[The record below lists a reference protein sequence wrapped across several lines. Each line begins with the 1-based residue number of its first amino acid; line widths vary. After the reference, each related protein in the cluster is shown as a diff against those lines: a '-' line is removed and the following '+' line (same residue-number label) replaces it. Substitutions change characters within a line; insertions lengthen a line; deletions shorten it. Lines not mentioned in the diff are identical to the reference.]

1 VQYLNQ
7 AQITQSEIQGF
18 NAFHASR
25 TNLYSCVLPGEV
37 IHKCVEALQLGSL
50 QSSELPQ
57 IDHLI
62 VDEYQDLNACDQ
74 EFSA

>member
-1 VQYLNQ
+1 
-7 AQITQSEIQGF
+7 
-18 NAFHASR
+18 
-25 TNLYSCVLPGEV
+25 VLPGEV

>member
-1 VQYLNQ
+1 MRG
-7 AQITQSEIQGF
+7 S
-18 NAFHASR
+18 ASIGIV
-25 TNLYSCVLPGEV
+25 TIV
-37 IHKCVEALQLGSL
+37 
-50 QSSELPQ
+50 ELPQ